1 MLNCSSNLRPKIR
14 VYSHFY
20 HLERKKQLK
29 TELVCLNFIINRIAS
44 AIILT
49 LSSDPNILIY
59 EWGEAWYNV

>member
-1 MLNCSSNLRPKIR
+1 MLNCYSYLTPKIR

-59 EWGEAWYNV
+59 E